1 MGEKRTWR
9 TSTRKR
15 AEKIGKR
22 ERVRERWEEWMKAC
36 ELPKLKRL
44 FIDFP
49 ALNSNEER
57 LPKQKQQNEMIK
69 KKKNSVQGTSRVGQS
84 EAAAIVNIQI
94 RVPTWL
100 RVRTGTLERH
110 KYPYPCPDSD
120 PDQAL
125 PLPLPLYPAPQAL
138 EDVCTTQLPF
148 RWLVRKIYKLR
159 AMRYKI
165 QYGVGEKKEVTTAA
179 IEPRPLQ
186 QRVESVLKE
195 TNTNEIKNER
205 QVGESMEHSTSSMTG
220 SKHRMW
226 MRWGGECGLL
236 HCRCSLTSEMYNE
249 ESNWQSNCA
258 NTLSW

>member
-1 MGEKRTWR
+1 MLNTHRNEIEI
-9 TSTRKR
+9 TSNCDGRRKNLKDEHMKKSWENR
-15 AEKIGKR
+15 EERDR
-22 ERVRERWEEWMKAC
+22 ERREEWMKPC

-165 QYGVGEKKEVTTAA
+165 QYRG
-179 IEPRPLQ
+179 R
-186 QRVESVLKE
+186 R
-195 TNTNEIKNER
+195 R
-205 QVGESMEHSTSSMTG
+205 
-220 SKHRMW
+220 R
-226 MRWGGECGLL
+226 
-236 HCRCSLTSEMYNE
+236 
-249 ESNWQSNCA
+249 
-258 NTLSW
+258 

>member
-1 MGEKRTWR
+1 
-9 TSTRKR
+9 
-15 AEKIGKR
+15 
-22 ERVRERWEEWMKAC
+22 MKPC

-125 PLPLPLYPAPQAL
+125 PLPLPLPLPLYPAPQAL

-165 QYGVGEKKEVTTAA
+165 QDT
-179 IEPRPLQ
+179 I
-186 QRVESVLKE
+186 
-195 TNTNEIKNER
+195 
-205 QVGESMEHSTSSMTG
+205 
-220 SKHRMW
+220 
-226 MRWGGECGLL
+226 WGGGEEGGNNGS
-236 HCRCSLTSEMYNE
+236 HRASPTSTACRKCIKRNE
-249 ESNWQSNCA
+249 YK
-258 NTLSW
+258 